1 MHDVAFEKVT
11 KKFGKVV
18 AVNNISFQVNKGEL
32 FTLLGPSG
40 CGKTTTLRLI
50 AGLEIPQSGNIYIK
64 GKNVEKLLPKD
75 RNIGMVFQNY
85 ALFPHMNVF
94 DNIAYPLKIR
104 KQPQKEI
111 IHKVTEIAK
120 NLQTEELLS
129 RKPNQISG
137 GQQQRVALGRAM
149 VQEPN
154 VFLFDEPLSNLDAKL
169 RTEARSFLKHI
180 QKEMKTTAI
189 YVTHDQKEAMAISDR
204 IAILDKGVIMQIGT
218 PREIYKNPE
227 NVFVAGFIG
236 DPPMNLLDCSIK
248 YNQNKTVLD
257 FSQIKLDISP
267 IRDLVRE
274 KVNNEE
280 VIIFGIRPED
290 ITIEYKD
297 ASLNS
302 IKGEVFVVE
311 RLGPETIIHVKI
323 GDLILIVRD
332 FSEPDINM
340 GDTIWLKIDLNS
352 VHIYKKEDGKVV
364 I

>member
-1 MHDVAFEKVT
+1 
-11 KKFGKVV
+11 
-18 AVNNISFQVNKGEL
+18 
-32 FTLLGPSG
+32 
-40 CGKTTTLRLI
+40 
-50 AGLEIPQSGNIYIK
+50 
-64 GKNVEKLLPKD
+64 
-75 RNIGMVFQNY
+75 MVFQNY

-149 VQEPN
+149 VQKPN

-218 PREIYKNPE
+218 PKEVYKNP
-227 NVFVAGFIG
+227 
-236 DPPMNLLDCSIK
+236 
-248 YNQNKTVLD
+248 
-257 FSQIKLDISP
+257 
-267 IRDLVRE
+267 
-274 KVNNEE
+274 
-280 VIIFGIRPED
+280 
-290 ITIEYKD
+290 
-297 ASLNS
+297 
-302 IKGEVFVVE
+302 
-311 RLGPETIIHVKI
+311 
-323 GDLILIVRD
+323 
-332 FSEPDINM
+332 
-340 GDTIWLKIDLNS
+340 
-352 VHIYKKEDGKVV
+352 
-364 I
+364 

>member
-104 KQPQKEI
+104 KQSQKEI
-111 IHKVTEIAK
+111 IHKVAEIAK
-120 NLQTEELLS
+120 NLQTKELLS

-180 QKEMKTTAI
+180 QTEMKTTAI

-236 DPPMNLLDCSIK
+236 DPPMNLLGCSIK
-248 YNQNKTVLD
+248 YNQNKTVLN

-274 KVNNEE
+274 KVNDGE

-290 ITIEYKD
+290 ITIEYKGV
-297 ASLNS
+297 SLNS
-302 IKGEVFVVE
+302 IKGEVFVIE

-332 FSEPDINM
+332 FSEPNINM

-352 VHIYKKEDGKVV
+352 VHIYKKEDGKIV

>member
-11 KKFGKVV
+11 KKFEKVV

-104 KQPQKEI
+104 KQLKNEI
-111 IHKVTEIAK
+111 RHKVEEIAK

-129 RKPNQISG
+129 RRPNQISG

-218 PREIYKNPE
+218 PIEVYKNPK

-236 DPPMNLLDCSIK
+236 DPPMNLIECTIK
-248 YNQNKTVLD
+248 YDQNKTVLD
-257 FSQIKLDISP
+257 FSQIKLDISH
-267 IRDLVRE
+267 IKDLVRE

-280 VIIFGIRPED
+280 VIILGIRPED
-290 ITIEYKD
+290 IKIEYKD
-297 ASLNS
+297 LLPDS

-323 GDLILIVRD
+323 RNLILIVRD
-332 FSEPDINM
+332 FSDPNINM

-352 VHIYKKEDGKVV
+352 VHIYKKEDGK
-364 I
+364 III

>member
-64 GKNVEKLLPKD
+64 DKNVEKLLPKD

-218 PREIYKNPE
+218 PKEVYKNPE

-257 FSQIKLDISP
+257 FLQFKLDISP

-280 VIIFGIRPED
+280 VIVFGIRPED
-290 ITIEYKD
+290 ITVEYKD
-297 ASLNS
+297 ISPNS

-332 FSEPDINM
+332 FSEPNINM

-352 VHIYKKEDGKVV
+352 VHIYKKEDGK
-364 I
+364 III

>member
-18 AVNNISFQVNKGEL
+18 AVNNISFQVNKGEF

-64 GKNVEKLLPKD
+64 DKNVEKLLPKD

-104 KQPQKEI
+104 KQSQKEI
-111 IHKVTEIAK
+111 MHKVTEIAK

-149 VQEPN
+149 VQEPD

-204 IAILDKGVIMQIGT
+204 IAILDKGIIMQIGA

-236 DPPMNLLDCSIK
+236 DPPMNLLDCFLK
-248 YNQNKTVLD
+248 YNHNKTVLD
-257 FSQIKLDISP
+257 FSQIKLDVSP
-267 IRDLVRE
+267 IRDLVRG
-274 KVNNEE
+274 KVNDGEAM
-280 VIIFGIRPED
+280 VFGIRPED
-290 ITIEYKD
+290 IAIEYED
-297 ASLNS
+297 VSLNN
-302 IKGEVFVVE
+302 IKGKVFVVE

-332 FSEPDINM
+332 FGEPNINM

-352 VHIYKKEDGKVV
+352 VHIYKKEDGQIV

>member
-104 KQPQKEI
+104 KQSQKEI

-189 YVTHDQKEAMAISDR
+189 YVTHDQKEAMALSDR
-204 IAILDKGVIMQIGT
+204 IAILDKGVIMQVGT
-218 PREIYKNPE
+218 PKEVYKNPE

-257 FSQIKLDISP
+257 FLQIKLDISP

-290 ITIEYKD
+290 IKIEYKD
-297 ASLNS
+297 VSPNN

-323 GDLILIVRD
+323 GNLILIVRD
-332 FSEPDINM
+332 FSEPNINM

-352 VHIYKKEDGKVV
+352 VHIYKKEDGKIV

>member
-64 GKNVEKLLPKD
+64 GKNVEKLFPKD

-204 IAILDKGVIMQIGT
+204 IAILDKGVIMQVGT
-218 PREIYKNPE
+218 PKEVYKNPE

-236 DPPMNLLDCSIK
+236 DPPTNLLNCSIK

-257 FSQIKLDISP
+257 FLQFKLDISP

-280 VIIFGIRPED
+280 AIIFGIRPED
-290 ITIEYKD
+290 ITVEYKD
-297 ASLNS
+297 ASPNS

-323 GDLILIVRD
+323 GNLILIVRD
-332 FSEPDINM
+332 FSEPDITM
-340 GDTIWLKIDLNS
+340 GDTIWLKIDFNN
-352 VHIYKKEDGKVV
+352 VHIYKKEDGK
-364 I
+364 III

>member
-1 MHDVAFEKVT
+1 
-11 KKFGKVV
+11 
-18 AVNNISFQVNKGEL
+18 
-32 FTLLGPSG
+32 
-40 CGKTTTLRLI
+40 
-50 AGLEIPQSGNIYIK
+50 
-64 GKNVEKLLPKD
+64 
-75 RNIGMVFQNY
+75 MVFQNY

-111 IHKVTEIAK
+111 LHKVTEIAK

-169 RTEARSFLKHI
+169 RTEARSFLKHL

-189 YVTHDQKEAMAISDR
+189 YVTHDQKEAMALSDR
-204 IAILDKGVIMQIGT
+204 IAILDKGVIMQVGT
-218 PREIYKNPE
+218 PKEVYKNPE

-257 FSQIKLDISP
+257 FLQFKLDISP
-267 IRDLVRE
+267 IRDLLRE

-290 ITIEYKD
+290 IKIEYKD
-297 ASLNS
+297 VSPNS

-323 GDLILIVRD
+323 GNLILIVRD
-332 FSEPDINM
+332 FSEPNINM

-352 VHIYKKEDGKVV
+352 VHIYKKEDGK
-364 I
+364 III

>member
-104 KQPQKEI
+104 KQLKNEI
-111 IHKVTEIAK
+111 IHKVEEIAK
-120 NLQTEELLS
+120 NLQTEELLI

-218 PREIYKNPE
+218 PIEVYKNPK

-236 DPPMNLLDCSIK
+236 DPPMNLIECTIK
-248 YNQNKTVLD
+248 YDQNKTVLD

-267 IRDLVRE
+267 IKDLVRE

-280 VIIFGIRPED
+280 VIILGIRPED
-290 ITIEYKD
+290 ITVEFKD
-297 ASLNS
+297 ISPNS

-323 GDLILIVRD
+323 RNLILIVRD
-332 FSEPDINM
+332 FSDPNINM

-352 VHIYKKEDGKVV
+352 VHIYKKEDGK
-364 I
+364 III

>member
-64 GKNVEKLLPKD
+64 GKNVEELLPKD

-104 KQPQKEI
+104 KQSQKEI

-120 NLQTEELLS
+120 NLQTKELLS

-180 QKEMKTTAI
+180 QTEMKTTAI

-218 PREIYKNPE
+218 PREIYKNPK

-257 FSQIKLDISP
+257 FSQIELDISP

-274 KVNNEE
+274 KVNDGE
-280 VIIFGIRPED
+280 ITIFGIRPED

-297 ASLNS
+297 VSLNT
-302 IKGEVFVVE
+302 IKGEVFVIE

-332 FSEPDINM
+332 FSEPNINM
-340 GDTIWLKIDLNS
+340 GDTIWLKIDLDY
-352 VHIYKKEDGKVV
+352 VHIYKKEDGKIV

>member
-11 KKFGKVV
+11 KNFGKVV

-64 GKNVEKLLPKD
+64 GKNVEQLLPKD

-104 KQPQKEI
+104 KQSQKEI
-111 IHKVTEIAK
+111 IHKVAEIAK

-180 QKEMKTTAI
+180 QTEMKTTAI

-218 PREIYKNPE
+218 PREIYKNPK

-236 DPPMNLLDCSIK
+236 DPPMNLLNCSIK

-257 FSQIKLDISP
+257 FSKIKLDISP

-274 KVNNEE
+274 KVNDGE
-280 VIIFGIRPED
+280 VITFGIRPED

-297 ASLNS
+297 VSLNS
-302 IKGEVFVVE
+302 IKGEVFVIE

-332 FSEPDINM
+332 FSESNINM
-340 GDTIWLKIDLNS
+340 GDTIWLKIDLDY
-352 VHIYKKEDGKVV
+352 VHIYKKEDGKIV

>member
-1 MHDVAFEKVT
+1 
-11 KKFGKVV
+11 
-18 AVNNISFQVNKGEL
+18 
-32 FTLLGPSG
+32 
-40 CGKTTTLRLI
+40 
-50 AGLEIPQSGNIYIK
+50 
-64 GKNVEKLLPKD
+64 
-75 RNIGMVFQNY
+75 
-85 ALFPHMNVF
+85 
-94 DNIAYPLKIR
+94 
-104 KQPQKEI
+104 
-111 IHKVTEIAK
+111 
-120 NLQTEELLS
+120 
-129 RKPNQISG
+129 
-137 GQQQRVALGRAM
+137 

-218 PREIYKNPE
+218 PKEVYKNPE

-257 FSQIKLDISP
+257 FLQFKLDISP

-280 VIIFGIRPED
+280 VIVFGIRPED
-290 ITIEYKD
+290 ITVEYKD
-297 ASLNS
+297 ISPNS

-323 GDLILIVRD
+323 GNLILIVRD
-332 FSEPDINM
+332 FSEPNINM

-352 VHIYKKEDGKVV
+352 VHIYKKEDGKIV